1 MHLTYNDKDYEVVV
15 ERKKGQRN
23 TYIRVKKDLKITVT
37 TNYLTS
43 MRAINELIRNNTDKI
58 IDMIDEQETK
68 IKNNTGFRYLGKQYV
83 VIYSDE
89 KGIKFVGDKVYL
101 NHDFDIDAWYKKQ
114 AKELFQVRL
123 DYNYEKFTKS
133 IPYPK
138 LRIRKMTSRWGVC
151 NVSTHIITLNLE
163 LIKRDVN
170 YLDYVIVH
178 ELSHLIHGDHSPRFW
193 KLVEDNMPNY
203 KKYRK
208 EMKEF

>member
-1 MHLTYNDKDYEVVV
+1 MHLTYNDKDYEIVI

-23 TYIRVKKDLKITVT
+23 TYIRVNKQLQIKVT

-43 MRAINELIRNNTDKI
+43 MRAINDLIRNNTDKI
-58 IDMIDEQETK
+58 CDMIDEQEIK
-68 IKNNTGFRYLGKQYV
+68 KKNNSGFFYLGKQYV
-83 VIYSDE
+83 VIYCND
-89 KGIKFVGDKVYL
+89 KGITFSDDKVYI

-114 AKELFQVRL
+114 AKVLFQERL
-123 DYNYEKFTKS
+123 DYNYERFTKD
-133 IPYPK
+133 IPYPR

-151 NVSTHIITLNLE
+151 NVSTHVITLNLE

>member
-1 MHLTYNDKDYEVVV
+1 MQLTYNNKDYEVVI

-43 MRAINELIRNNTDKI
+43 VRAISELIKNNTDKI
-58 IDMIDEQETK
+58 CKMIDEQEIK
-68 IKNNTGFRYLGKQYV
+68 KKNNTGFFYLGKQYV
-83 VIYSDE
+83 VIYSDT
-89 KGIKFVGDKVYL
+89 KGITFNDDKVYI

-114 AKELFQVRL
+114 AKRLFQERL

-151 NVSTHIITLNLE
+151 NVSTHVITLNLE
-163 LIKRDVN
+163 LIKRDTS

-178 ELSHLIHGDHSPRFW
+178 ELSHLIHGDHSNRFW
-193 KLVEDNMPNY
+193 KLVEDNMPDY
-203 KKYRK
+203 KKYRE

>member
-1 MHLTYNDKDYEVVV
+1 MHLTYNDKDYEIVI

-23 TYIRVKKDLKITVT
+23 TYIRVNKQLQIKVT

-43 MRAINELIRNNTDKI
+43 MRAINDLIRNNTDKI
-58 IDMIDEQETK
+58 CDMIDEQEIK
-68 IKNNTGFRYLGKQYV
+68 KKNNSGFFYLGKQYV
-83 VIYSDE
+83 VIYCND
-89 KGIKFVGDKVYL
+89 KGITFSDDKVYI

-114 AKELFQVRL
+114 AKVLFQERL
-123 DYNYEKFTKS
+123 DYNYEKFTKD
-133 IPYPK
+133 IPYPR

-151 NVSTHIITLNLE
+151 NVSTHVITLNLE

-170 YLDYVIVH
+170 YLDYVIIH
-178 ELSHLIHGDHSPRFW
+178 ELSHLIHGNHSNRFW

>member
-1 MHLTYNDKDYEVVV
+1 MHLTYNDKDYEIVI

-23 TYIRVKKDLKITVT
+23 TYIRVNKQLQIKVT

-43 MRAINELIRNNTDKI
+43 MRAINDLIRNNTDKI
-58 IDMIDEQETK
+58 CDMIDEQEIK
-68 IKNNTGFRYLGKQYV
+68 KKNNSGFFYLGKQYV
-83 VIYSDE
+83 VIYCND
-89 KGIKFVGDKVYL
+89 KGITFSDDKVYI

-114 AKELFQVRL
+114 AKVLFQERL
-123 DYNYEKFTKS
+123 DYNYEKFTKD
-133 IPYPK
+133 IPYPR

-151 NVSTHIITLNLE
+151 NVSTHVITLNLE

-170 YLDYVIVH
+170 YLDYVIIH
-178 ELSHLIHGDHSPRFW
+178 ELSHLIHGDHSNRFW